1 MRFETSVVL
10 FALSALAGASD
21 SGHKNLMTPAHH
33 PHFMHSRG
41 HRHLMTPAHRPHFM
55 HSRAHRHLMTP
66 AHHRQFMHSQR
77 VKAHPVN
84 SDALKPMAMSATG
97 AKTRDWLKTQASL
110 AELVNDV
117 TMSKKDGEFLWQS
130 TVEVFG

>member
-21 SGHKNLMTPAHH
+21 SGHKNLMTPAYH

-41 HRHLMTPAHRPHFM
+41 
-55 HSRAHRHLMTP
+55 HRHLMTP

-77 VKAHPVN
+77 VKATLFN
-84 SDALKPMAMSATG
+84 SDALKPVTMSATG
-97 AKTRDWLKTQASL
+97 AKTRDWLKTQASP